1 MKKHTFSPAGWFRR
15 NWMGCAV
22 LLAAAVVFAAAMLA
36 VRPAQEGSVQPEE
49 YAEYETA
56 KVLQILADDT
66 TQSPTDDGG
75 WRGQQLLLAEVTSG
89 QYTGET
95 LQVYNYVGPLY
106 GEPLREGD
114 SAVLLISTYE
124 DGTHTATV
132 FEYNR
137 LVPLC
142 IVVALFLLAAVLVG
156 GKTGAKSL
164 LGLAVTLATLFF
176 VLIPALVKGAPTLVT
191 VFACCAFIAVVTMTI
206 LGGVQRKTVCAMLG
220 AIAGTAVAMGF
231 AILAQQLTR
240 ISGLRLT
247 DVEPLLQL
255 RQAGSSIGLRGLLTA
270 GIMVGTLGAVLDVT
284 MGLASSLCEISAANP
299 ALTRG
304 QLFRS
309 GMNVGRD
316 MVGTMTNT
324 LVLAFLGSSF
334 TLILYFSTLN
344 LSATQLISSS
354 FFSVELISAV
364 ASSIGVILAIPLTA
378 LITAM
383 ALRSGKN

>member
-22 LLAAAVVFAAAMLA
+22 LLAAVVVFAAAILA

-66 TQSPTDDGG
+66 SQDPADDGG

-89 QYTGET
+89 QYAGET

-364 ASSIGVILAIPLTA
+364 ASSVGVILAIPLTA

>member
-22 LLAAAVVFAAAMLA
+22 LLAAAVVFTAAILA
-36 VRPAQEGSVQPEE
+36 VRPAQEDSVQPEE

-66 TQSPTDDGG
+66 SQDPADDGG

-89 QYTGET
+89 QYAGET

-114 SAVLLISTYE
+114 SAVLLISTYK

-364 ASSIGVILAIPLTA
+364 ASSVGVILAIPLTA
-378 LITAM
+378 LITAT